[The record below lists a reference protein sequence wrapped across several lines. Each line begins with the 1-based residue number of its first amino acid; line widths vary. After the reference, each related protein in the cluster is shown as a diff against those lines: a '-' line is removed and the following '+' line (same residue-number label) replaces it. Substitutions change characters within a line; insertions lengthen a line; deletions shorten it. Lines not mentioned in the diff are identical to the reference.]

1 MLSATDDVQ
10 QSKNISDTSLQ
21 NGTME
26 HSNSFKNFLL
36 KPELLRA
43 ITEYGFEQPSEV
55 QCQLI
60 PQAILD
66 TDILCQDKSGMGKTS
81 IYILAT
87 LQQLQPV
94 DGQVSTMVLCHT
106 RELAFNICREYER
119 FCKYMSSVKVSIF
132 YGGVPIKHH
141 EDILKNNCPH
151 IVIGT
156 PGRILALANSKALN
170 LHYIKHFIIDE
181 CDRVLEELDIRQ
193 DIQKIFLMTPKE
205 KQVLMFSELN
215 QQIRPICKKFMRDPL
230 EIYIDHRLKLTIH
243 NRDQYYIKLHEHE
256 KDQALIGLLGKLEF
270 NQIVIFVK
278 SVSRCMSLC
287 EFLSKENFS
296 VVEIHHEL
304 TQEERLT
311 RYKEFQESQNRILVT
326 TNLFRGDLKIE
337 YVNIVLNYDTPEN
350 INTYLHC
357 IGRAAHFATKGL
369 AITFVSDDNDAAILN
384 EVQNR
389 FEVHIT
395 KMPDEINASIY

>member
-1 MLSATDDVQ
+1 
-10 QSKNISDTSLQ
+10 SKLTS
-21 NGTME
+21 
-26 HSNSFKNFLL
+26 FIYFL
-36 KPELLRA
+36 
-43 ITEYGFEQPSEV
+43 V

-181 CDRVLEELDIRQ
+181 CDRVLEELG
-193 DIQKIFLMTPKE
+193 
-205 KQVLMFSELN
+205 
-215 QQIRPICKKFMRDPL
+215 KKKKL
-230 EIYIDHRLKLTIH
+230 IYI
-243 NRDQYYIKLHEHE
+243 
-256 KDQALIGLLGKLEF
+256 F
-270 NQIVIFVK
+270 
-278 SVSRCMSLC
+278 
-287 EFLSKENFS
+287 
-296 VVEIHHEL
+296 
-304 TQEERLT
+304 
-311 RYKEFQESQNRILVT
+311 
-326 TNLFRGDLKIE
+326 
-337 YVNIVLNYDTPEN
+337 P
-350 INTYLHC
+350 INTYNHRYPSGYSKNISNFLDKTYMNC
-357 IGRAAHFATKGL
+357 
-369 AITFVSDDNDAAILN
+369 
-384 EVQNR
+384 
-389 FEVHIT
+389 
-395 KMPDEINASIY
+395 